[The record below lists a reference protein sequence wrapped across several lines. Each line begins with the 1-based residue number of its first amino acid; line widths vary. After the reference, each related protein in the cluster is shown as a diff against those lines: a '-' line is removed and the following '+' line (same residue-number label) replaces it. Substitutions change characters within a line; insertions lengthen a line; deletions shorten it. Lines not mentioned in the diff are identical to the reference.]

1 MAAHQQ
7 VGSFEVVNNQGQLQ
21 KNGGNVASYFCTPDG
36 RVVHAVAGPVSA
48 SELLV
53 EAQWAVENYKRAD
66 GNDERLGEAH
76 RMFGASVAGLIG
88 GTGHQDQI
96 HRLLGNHPLPLLNDV
111 YATVFANILN
121 QPLSRPGDELS
132 QAVSAFT
139 AAERAKLPLLVILHQ
154 DNGNEQ
160 VLREWNQLLA
170 AHVGRRVNPLA
181 VLARSY
187 VVVAFPLKDL
197 PALSSRLGMSPYA
210 APDSNTPLFVV
221 ARSNG
226 KQLTAV
232 TSWERADQ
240 LAHAM
245 AEGIVQEAK
254 EHDRSAQQLRTLVAQ
269 VGSIDWSLAMEVQLL
284 DPQPAQ
290 ARPRRRR

>member
-36 RVVHAVAGPVSA
+36 RVVHAVAGPVSP
-48 SELLV
+48 SELLA

-76 RMFGASVAGLIG
+76 RMFGASVVGLLG
-88 GTGHQDQI
+88 GGGHQHQI
-96 HRLLGNHPLPLLNDV
+96 HRLLGDHPLPLLNDV
-111 YATVFANILN
+111 YATVFANILQ

-132 QAVSAFT
+132 QAVSAF
-139 AAERAKLPLLVILHQ
+139 AAADRAKLPLLVILHH
-154 DNGNEQ
+154 DNGNAE
-160 VLREWNQLLA
+160 VLREWNRLLA
-170 AHVGRRVNPLA
+170 VHVRRQVNPLA

-210 APDSNTPLFVV
+210 APDNNTPLFVV

-232 TSWERADQ
+232 TSWEKTDQ

-254 EHDRSAQQLRTLVAQ
+254 EHDRTAQQLRTLVAQ

-284 DPQPAQ
+284 DPQPVQ